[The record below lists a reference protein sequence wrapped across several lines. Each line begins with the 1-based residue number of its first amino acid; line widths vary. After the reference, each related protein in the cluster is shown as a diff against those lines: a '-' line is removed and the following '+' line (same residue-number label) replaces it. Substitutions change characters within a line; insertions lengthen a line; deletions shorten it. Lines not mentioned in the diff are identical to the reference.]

1 MTCLEIKVVYK
12 MRQKCFLKSR
22 LKSALI
28 FEVKFMSCLKIK
40 VKFFKDT
47 KCVIFRIG
55 LELNSK
61 DDVRSAIM
69 ADQVHF
75 PVFLLTKITGTF
87 YLISIS

>member
-12 MRQKCFLKSR
+12 MRQKCFLKLR

-69 ADQVHF
+69 AGKYGQIKCTF
-75 PVFLLTKITGTF
+75 PFFCLQK
-87 YLISIS
+87 

>member
-40 VKFFKDT
+40 VKFLAWGIFT
-47 KCVIFRIG
+47 KKKKSSEAYGIQLMI
-55 LELNSK
+55 
-61 DDVRSAIM
+61 
-69 ADQVHF
+69 
-75 PVFLLTKITGTF
+75 
-87 YLISIS
+87 Y